1 MTPTPLSSVANKS
14 GREKCRQYVW
24 SGCRQYVRRRKQQ
37 DLSPI
42 CHHPV
47 SASYASSVLPAPSY
61 LSWQFAWSFRL
72 GHTERGGGREE
83 KTRAAAAASVAKF
96 PSEKLICSICVRRMA
111 AEEEEEKPLVRLD

>member
-1 MTPTPLSSVANKS
+1 M
-14 GREKCRQYVW
+14 GRSRAE
-24 SGCRQYVRRRKQQ
+24 
-37 DLSPI
+37 
-42 CHHPV
+42 V

-96 PSEKLICSICVRRMA
+96 LSEKLICSICVRRMA
-111 AEEEEEKPLVRLD
+111 AEEEEERETPRQTRLIANCGKGGRAPEIKRDDQEAHTSCGMSECGGT